1 MQHKKIRK
9 VFDDP
14 FHYIKEMFKDQ
25 YMLLPKAVNNHEDQA
40 WNIKDISNSGGLICY
55 TTALVNQISLK
66 QN

>member
-1 MQHKKIRK
+1 
-9 VFDDP
+9 
-14 FHYIKEMFKDQ
+14 MFKDQ

-55 TTALVNQISLK
+55 TTALVNRISLK